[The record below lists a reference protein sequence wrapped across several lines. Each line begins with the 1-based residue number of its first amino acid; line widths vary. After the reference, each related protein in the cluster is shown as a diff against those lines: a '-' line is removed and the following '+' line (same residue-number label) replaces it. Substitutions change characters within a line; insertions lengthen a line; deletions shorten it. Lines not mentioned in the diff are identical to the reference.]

1 MIDQLK
7 SIPEDKEKR
16 ILVSGEGQEALLVT
30 YFLARNAKLR
40 SEVDNLK
47 IYLVYKNM
55 VKDSQ

>member
-30 YFLARNAKLR
+30 YFLAQNAKLR

-47 IYLVYKNM
+47 IYLVYKKM
-55 VKDSQ
+55 A